1 MGQADGLR
9 GHAGSR
15 DEAITWLR
23 LRHFRKSSDGGRLH
37 VQPAAQGTVASFTG
51 FSKRGKLRTNSC
63 CLFAEVNL

>member
-37 VQPAAQGTVASFTG
+37 VQPAAQGTVDILDFLKGGS
-51 FSKRGKLRTNSC
+51 
-63 CLFAEVNL
+63 